1 MVTPSADSLE
11 PASPRSPE
19 PPLPIRTPKAPGP
32 VSSGMGDQAETD
44 SEDEGKSLDLVQR
57 MVVSLL
63 VSGVIALPA
72 SVLALYVVTR
82 GRYELPWDST
92 IGLWIMSGVIGLAGA
107 ASVLLLNRKRPYH
120 PLVVLGLAPMI
131 VAAFWLFG

>member
-1 MVTPSADSLE
+1 
-11 PASPRSPE
+11 
-19 PPLPIRTPKAPGP
+19 
-32 VSSGMGDQAETD
+32 MGDQAETG
-44 SEDEGKSLDLVQR
+44 SEDEGRSLDLVQR

-72 SVLALYVVTR
+72 SALALYVVTR
-82 GRYELPWDST
+82 GRYELPYDST

-107 ASVLLLNRKRPYH
+107 VSVLLLNRKRPYH
-120 PLVVLGLAPMI
+120 PLVVLGLTPMV

>member
-1 MVTPSADSLE
+1 
-11 PASPRSPE
+11 
-19 PPLPIRTPKAPGP
+19 
-32 VSSGMGDQAETD
+32 MGDQAETD
-44 SEDEGKSLDLVQR
+44 SEDEGRSLDLVQR

-82 GRYELPWDST
+82 GRFELPYDSV

-120 PLVVLGLAPMI
+120 PLVVLGLTPMV